1 MKSVKDEKN
10 EGFPV
15 DNDIETIYDHGLTE
29 EERQWFGPEY
39 FYPPSKEE
47 YLQRLKRY
55 KNPQAMLNHIW
66 RDLFILYFRRE
77 DWAKAKEYLM
87 KIDDKRLRCLI
98 VYMAAGGDIIIDREW
113 RKKVDEYFKDIWEEF
128 KVIDEV
134 WKAF

>member
-1 MKSVKDEKN
+1 MKDEKN

-15 DNDIETIYDHGLTE
+15 DIETIYDHGLTE
-29 EERQWFGPEY
+29 EERLQWFGGGSL
-39 FYPPSKEE
+39 YPKTKEE

-55 KNPQAMLNHIW
+55 EDPKSILNSIW
-66 RDLFILYFRRE
+66 DDLFILYFRRG

-98 VYMAAGGDIIIDREW
+98 VYTAAGGDIITDPEW

-128 KVIDEV
+128 KDIWEV

>member
-1 MKSVKDEKN
+1 MKDEKN

-29 EERQWFGPEY
+29 EERLQWFGGGSL
-39 FYPPSKEE
+39 YPKTKEK

-55 KNPQAMLNHIW
+55 EDPKSILNQIW
-66 RDLFILYFRRE
+66 EDLFTLYFRRG

-98 VYMAAGGDIIIDREW
+98 VYTAAGGDIIIDEEW

-128 KVIDEV
+128 ENIWEV

>member
-1 MKSVKDEKN
+1 MKSLKGEKN

-29 EERQWFGPEY
+29 EERQWFGDEY
-39 FYPPSKEE
+39 FYPASKEE
-47 YLQRLKRY
+47 YLQRLKRWEDS
-55 KNPQAMLNHIW
+55 KSMLYRIW
-66 RDLFILYFRRE
+66 KDLFYLYFNRG

-98 VYMAAGGDIIIDREW
+98 VYTAAGGDIIIDREW

>member
-1 MKSVKDEKN
+1 MKDEKN

-29 EERQWFGPEY
+29 EERQKWFGGGS
-39 FYPPSKEE
+39 FYPKSKEE

-55 KNPQAMLNHIW
+55 KPKSILNSIW
-66 RDLFILYFRRE
+66 HDLFTLYFRRG

-113 RKKVDEYFKDIWEEF
+113 REKVDEYFKDIWEEF
-128 KVIDEV
+128 ENIWEV